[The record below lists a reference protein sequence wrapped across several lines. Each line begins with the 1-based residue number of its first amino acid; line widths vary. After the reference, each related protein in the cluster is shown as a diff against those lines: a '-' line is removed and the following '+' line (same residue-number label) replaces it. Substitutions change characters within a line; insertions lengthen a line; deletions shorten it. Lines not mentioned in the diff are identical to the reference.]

1 MNQHPKDEPV
11 VPFGEALEQAQVE
24 KIPQTKIRTPEEI
37 AFTAQELEK
46 NISRLSQNAPL
57 PGNQSAQNFDAL
69 DYASFS
75 LSSSRRAENQSPLR
89 EPAETDPY
97 INPSE
102 LAKSQATGRPDS
114 DTRSRTPDA
123 EKRLPELT
131 SPDEVSVPPSELHN
145 RNARPASDVEL
156 TETTTTSHPTNNV
169 PEDFDSM
176 QIHEELPPVT
186 WFSDPSPIITPH
198 SPPKPS
204 PRPSPRPQS
213 VVTNLKPESNEQF
226 YDIRNFSD
234 SASGK
239 IELIRGAY
247 KADLEYWNSQ
257 PLASQPSQ
265 TEQTTSEIEEK
276 NSEDIFEKDEV
287 FLARTG
293 DIIQVKGEDGFD
305 RIDLACYDINC
316 ASISANSIRI
326 DDEQNGSFEI
336 HFVDVAYAIFANGVK
351 IQLDNSH

>member
-11 VPFGEALEQAQVE
+11 VPFGESLEQAPVE
-24 KIPQTKIRTPEEI
+24 KTPQTKIRTPEEI

-57 PGNQSAQNFDAL
+57 SGNQSAQNFDAL

-75 LSSSRRAENQSPLR
+75 LSSSRRPENQSPLR

-114 DTRSRTPDA
+114 DTRSLTPDA

-145 RNARPASDVEL
+145 SNARPASHVEI
-156 TETTTTSHPTNNV
+156 TETTTTSHPTNNA
-169 PEDFDSM
+169 PEDFDNM

-204 PRPSPRPQS
+204 PRP
-213 VVTNLKPESNEQF
+213 
-226 YDIRNFSD
+226 
-234 SASGK
+234 
-239 IELIRGAY
+239 
-247 KADLEYWNSQ
+247 
-257 PLASQPSQ
+257 
-265 TEQTTSEIEEK
+265 TEQATSEIEEK

-336 HFVDVAYAIFANGVK
+336 HFVDIAYAIFAHGVK

>member
-1 MNQHPKDEPV
+1 MNQHLKDEPA
-11 VPFGEALEQAQVE
+11 VPFGESLEQAQVE
-24 KIPQTKIRTPEEI
+24 KTPQTKIRTPEEI

-57 PGNQSAQNFDAL
+57 SGNQSAQNFDAL

-75 LSSSRRAENQSPLR
+75 LSSSRRAENQAPLR

-114 DTRSRTPDA
+114 DTRSLTPDA
-123 EKRLPELT
+123 ESRLPERT

-145 RNARPASDVEL
+145 STARPASHVEI
-156 TETTTTSHPTNNV
+156 TETTTARPTNNAL
-169 PEDFDSM
+169 EDFDNM
-176 QIHEELPPVT
+176 QIHEELPPVI

-198 SPPKPS
+198 SPTK
-204 PRPSPRPQS
+204 PSPRPQS
-213 VVTNLKPESNEQF
+213 VVSNLKPESNEQF

-257 PLASQPSQ
+257 PLASQPRP
-265 TEQTTSEIEEK
+265 TEQATSEIEQK

-305 RIDLACYDINC
+305 RIDLACYGISC

-336 HFVDVAYAIFANGVK
+336 HFVDIAYAIFANGVK
-351 IQLDNSH
+351 VQLDNSH